1 MSSVTPASSSNGA
14 TPRPPMPSK
23 PKPFTDDQKAAAV
36 ERVKEGEATWTVAL
50 DLRAHDAQIRDWC
63 RRADFTPPPP
73 VHDEA
78 FIKAAVARV
87 NSGESVTSVI
97 LSLGIG
103 RETLQ
108 HWVAGK
114 VTMKAKRE
122 AVAMLVKERPLKPIP
137 RAKAGERRKY
147 DLAYKKAAVAR
158 VKNGELIERVARSLD
173 LSRSVLNR
181 WTNGQGLGT
190 GATLPQSEKALIK
203 KTVAT
208 VMGKPAF
215 TQTASG
221 RRQFTPEAKAAA
233 VQRWESGES
242 HADLMKELKIASGQ
256 LSAWRKEL
264 AARGIKPK
272 RKYEKRTLVPGPAG
286 ALPMAS
292 ALALRDAITYLKHV
306 KTDMYAL
313 LGTGVIKEFEE
324 YHLNVLAAL
333 KRLQSVA

>member
-14 TPRPPMPSK
+14 THRPSMPSK

-63 RRADFTPPPP
+63 RRADFAPPPP

-122 AVAMLVKERPLKPIP
+122 AVAMLVNDRQLKRVPK
-137 RAKAGERRKY
+137 AKPGKRRIF
-147 DLAYKKAAVAR
+147 DDAYKAEAVAQLKGDATTAAVAR
-158 VKNGELIERVARSLD
+158 KLNIIPG
-173 LSRSVLNR
+173 VLQR
-181 WTNGQGLGT
+181 WVRESN
-190 GATLPQSEKALIK
+190 ASPLPRSEKALIK

-233 VQRWESGES
+233 VQRWEAGES
-242 HADLMKELKIASGQ
+242 HSALMKELKIASGQ